1 MNLRNRLTRIRAHL
15 KRELGV
21 LASENSG
28 IAAVEFAIC
37 STIFLTILA
46 GTVDIGLLLYT
57 DFQLDTAVNAGAQ
70 YAVNNAAMVGSGPST
85 LNTEISSLV
94 NNLNGT
100 GWATSTVN
108 VNNSN
113 DSTGCY
119 CPSGSPGNWSWGSTV
134 GCGTSCAGGG
144 IGGQF
149 VTITANRSVS
159 PLFPTFGFMPNGT
172 ISRSALVETQ

>member
-1 MNLRNRLTRIRAHL
+1 MNLRNKLTRIRAHVR
-15 KRELGV
+15 RESGV
-21 LASENSG
+21 LASENAG
-28 IAAVEFAIC
+28 IAAVEFVIC
-37 STIFLTILA
+37 STIFVTILA

-70 YAVNNAAMVGSGPST
+70 YAVNNAVMVGSGPST
-85 LNTEISSLV
+85 LSTEISSIV

-100 GWATSTVN
+100 GWATSTIN

-119 CPSGSPGNWSWGSTV
+119 CPSGSPGNWSWGGTV
-134 GCGTSCAGGG
+134 ACASSCTGGG

-159 PLFPTFGFMPNGT
+159 PLFPTFGFVPNDT
-172 ISRSALVETQ
+172 ISRSVLVETQ